1 MPIERRTK
9 LLKEVVFGFV
19 ALILMV
25 CLACLLINY
34 FLFPNLS
41 LNGGTYIRIPYGEH
55 FDNFGCSASYLG
67 DDISDSIEYDGEV
80 DETVLLASLPTSKD
94 HIPSDVEVSSGCL
107 EISERMVN
115 AYVFMAKDIV
125 TDNGFFFEKNTFIYG
140 QNIKMYKTTAFLQQQ
155 IDGQIQISVKGKLT
169 DDIFSALTDCLKNS
183 GAVRKRYK
191 HYL

>member
-1 MPIERRTK
+1 MHTAQKMFEPGN
-9 LLKEVVFGFV
+9 LL
-19 ALILMV
+19 
-25 CLACLLINY
+25 Y
-34 FLFPNLS
+34 FNPFIFPD
-41 LNGGTYIRIPYGEH
+41 GGDPKPKFFIV
-55 FDNFGCSASYLG
+55 L
-67 DDISDSIEYDGEV
+67 GEV

-94 HIPSDVEVSSGCL
+94 HIPLDVEVSSSCL

-155 IDGQIQISVKGKLT
+155 IDGQILISVKGKLT

-183 GAVRKRYK
+183 DAVRKRYK